1 MSENSSS
8 EVMEVE
14 EIARQVIKKAK
25 ERSKMLYR
33 LAFIATSD
41 LPEAEEARM
50 ILARMVSLGMFSQK
64 TVNRAIE
71 NVQKWREL
79 RYRFERAEITQPER
93 KEEAEEEVRRMIEEI
108 KRKLG
113 EGGESSEAS
122 QSYRAA

>member
-1 MSENSSS
+1 MSSNDNS
-8 EVMEVE
+8 EVVE
-14 EIARQVIKKAK
+14 IEELAKQVIKKAK

-50 ILARMVSLGMFSQK
+50 LLAKMVSLGMFSQR
-64 TVNRAIE
+64 TVNKAIE

-79 RYRFERAEITQPER
+79 RYRFERAEIAQPER

-108 KRKLG
+108 KKRLG
-113 EGGESSEAS
+113 EKGGANEAG
-122 QSYRAA
+122 

>member
-1 MSENSSS
+1 MSERENG
-8 EVMEVE
+8 EVIEVE
-14 EIARQVIKKAK
+14 ELAKQVIKRAK

-50 ILARMVSLGMFSQK
+50 LLARMVSLGMFSQK
-64 TVNRAIE
+64 TVSRAIE

-79 RYRFERAEITQPER
+79 RYRFERAEVQEAER
-93 KEEAEEEVRRMIEEI
+93 KKEVEDEVHRMIEEI

-113 EGGESSEAS
+113 ERGSGNEAG
-122 QSYRAA
+122 

>member
-113 EGGESSEAS
+113 EGGGSSEAS
-122 QSYRAA
+122 

>member
-1 MSENSSS
+1 MSSS
-8 EVMEVE
+8 NNESEVVEVE
-14 EIARQVIKKAK
+14 ELAKQVIKKAK

-50 ILARMVSLGMFSQK
+50 LLAKMVSLGMFSQR
-64 TVNRAIE
+64 TVNKAIE

-79 RYRFERAEITQPER
+79 RYRFERAEITQQER

-108 KRKLG
+108 KKRLEEK
-113 EGGESSEAS
+113 GGGSEAG
-122 QSYRAA
+122 